1 MLSEYAVKKEA
12 LFHFETGVLPREMCL
27 LKSSTFS
34 WVLEYI
40 TAANDYKNV
49 MIVFGPI

>member
-12 LFHFETGVLPREMCL
+12 LFHFETGVLPTEMCL

-40 TAANDYKNV
+40 IAANAYKNV